1 MATLPTQKFES
12 HLTMIINQWINCQS
26 LSMHGSNN
34 GILLLSN
41 DEDVVSDIT
50 KQRPIQLAQEIIL
63 IILDDV
69 WDA

>member
-1 MATLPTQKFES
+1 
-12 HLTMIINQWINCQS
+12 
-26 LSMHGSNN
+26 MHGSNT
-34 GILLLSN
+34 GLLLLSN

-50 KQRPIQLAQEIIL
+50 KQRTYKLAHKIIL